1 MARLFFHLSI
11 VLDRKVTTQIAT
23 FFTAFFLWRNWQE
36 CYCWLWFF
44 FLWPIKYA
52 TPIMSIWGSLPGQY
66 PMFMKRCK
74 KGQIDY
80 FGFFVTLTR
89 STHIWRYL
97 SRKCLL
103 KVSNS
108 HYRTFGWLCCMTIWL
123 KFLKAW
129 DSFTLKSKTHN
140 SKVAFFQNR
149 IIKPFSSLVQKQKNY

>member
-11 VLDRKVTTQIAT
+11 VLDRSNNANCYIFCG
-23 FFTAFFLWRNWQE
+23 FFSLKKLTRMLLLAVI
-36 CYCWLWFF
+36 F

-108 HYRTFGWLCCMTIWL
+108 HYRTFWWLCCMTIWL
-123 KFLKAW
+123 KFLNAW
-129 DSFTLKSKTHN
+129 DSFTLKSKTYN
-140 SKVAFFQNR
+140 SKVAFFHNR
-149 IIKPFSSLVQKQKNY
+149 IIKPFSSLVQRQKNY

>member
-11 VLDRKVTTQIAT
+11 VLDRRKNANCHIFCG
-23 FFTAFFLWRNWQE
+23 FFFSEELTRML
-36 CYCWLWFF
+36 LLVVIF

-108 HYRTFGWLCCMTIWL
+108 HYRTFGWLFCMTIWL
-123 KFLKAW
+123 KF
-129 DSFTLKSKTHN
+129 FKSMR
-140 SKVAFFQNR
+140 FFHLEIQN
-149 IIKPFSSLVQKQKNY
+149 VQFQSRLLS

>member
-11 VLDRKVTTQIAT
+11 VLDRSNNANCHIFCS
-23 FFTAFFLWRNWQE
+23 FFFFFEEIDKNVIVS
-36 CYCWLWFF
+36 CVIF

-108 HYRTFGWLCCMTIWL
+108 HYRTFGWLFCMTIWL
-123 KFLKAW
+123 KF
-129 DSFTLKSKTHN
+129 FKSMR
-140 SKVAFFQNR
+140 FFHLEIQNTQ
-149 IIKPFSSLVQKQKNY
+149 FHSSLLFIIEL